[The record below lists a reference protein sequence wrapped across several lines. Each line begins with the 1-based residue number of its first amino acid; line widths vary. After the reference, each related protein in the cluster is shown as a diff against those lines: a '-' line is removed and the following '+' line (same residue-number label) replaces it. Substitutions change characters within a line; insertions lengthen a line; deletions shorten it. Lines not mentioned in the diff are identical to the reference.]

1 MLLERELFEPL
12 RDVTGDHGRA
22 QPAAER
28 RRCAR
33 CPATTSAAART
44 WTRPAELDALRAGG
58 PVDRRAGAVKLEQS
72 FEVRAPL
79 ERVWETLI
87 DVERVAPC
95 LPGAEITEA
104 GDDGTYRG
112 TFSVRLGPTT
122 AAYRGEL
129 EMEELDEAAHRVVT
143 MRASGQ
149 DKRGQGSAKATIVST
164 MRAEGDVTHGR
175 RGDRLH
181 DHRPAGA
188 LRPRRDDPGHLE
200 PAAEGLRRLPPAEDR
215 GAAGG
220 RAERGRRGAGG
231 DAGGRAAA
239 PPAAGG
245 RSPTTA
251 KPIGGFSLFFRALLD
266 RLRRLF
272 SRG

>member
-1 MLLERELFEPL
+1 
-12 RDVTGDHGRA
+12 
-22 QPAAER
+22 
-28 RRCAR
+28 
-33 CPATTSAAART
+33 
-44 WTRPAELDALRAGG
+44 
-58 PVDRRAGAVKLEQS
+58 VKLEQS

-95 LPGAEITEA
+95 LPGAEITEVSE
-104 GDDGTYRG
+104 DGTYHG

-129 EMEELDEAAHRVVT
+129 HVEEQDESEHHVT

-164 MRAEGDVTHGR
+164 MRSEDDVTRVDVETDFTITGR
-175 RGDRLH
+175 LARFGRGGMIQDISNRLMK
-181 DHRPAGA
+181 DFADC
-188 LRPRRDDPGHLE
+188 LRQRIEAPL
-200 PAAEGLRRLPPAEDR
+200 AAEPNLVDAVLAATPE
-215 GAAGG
+215 GA
-220 RAERGRRGAGG
+220 
-231 DAGGRAAA
+231 AAA

-245 RSPTTA
+245 AAAQTTT
-251 KPIGGFSLFFRALLD
+251 KPIGGFSLFFRALID